1 MLGYG
6 VLAGPPTRVKARLIA
21 SQFAIVEWNTPKL
34 LPETVTSYNVHLR
47 KMDTDETFTV
57 MEKDHAPIIIE
68 DLDANS
74 FYEVYVVAV
83 NAHGN
88 GAPSSRLVF
97 KTKPQVSSNPSTVYY
112 DTNHFFAISIW
123 TSVFFRP
130 FR

>member
-1 MLGYG
+1 M
-6 VLAGPPTRVKARLIA
+6 LAGPPTRVKARLIA

-74 FYEVYVVAV
+74 FYEVYVVAQNV
-83 NAHGN
+83 HGR
-88 GAPSSRLVF
+88 GPPSSRLVF
-97 KTKPQVSSNPSTVYY
+97 KTKPQVSRQFNDRSLYQS
-112 DTNHFFAISIW
+112 HFHATLNDLVSRFNV
-123 TSVFFRP
+123 TFF
-130 FR
+130 FLD